1 MTIIT
6 VDGNIGCGKTSIL
19 NYLHKYHK
27 ISIDLEPVESWNT
40 YLTKLYDDKNDVFKF
55 QVRIWLDRCWI
66 QEKTDKALI
75 LMERSPYFIR
85 NTFIVTA
92 YENAM
97 ITDVEN
103 TILNDLHAKTDSLWS
118 CNTYVYLRS
127 TPENCFKRIKKRN
140 RQSEKNITL
149 EYLQQLHKHHEE
161 TYEKALKNNM
171 NIIVIEIDDK
181 NVADIASE
189 MLQYLQFTKYSS

>member
-1 MTIIT
+1 MTIVT

-27 ISIDLEPVESWNT
+27 ISIDLEPVDSWNT
-40 YLTKLYDDKNDVFKF
+40 YLTKLYDEKNDVFKF

-85 NTFIVTA
+85 NTFIATA
-92 YENAM
+92 YDNAM
-97 ITDVEN
+97 ITDSEN
-103 TILNDLHAKTDSLWS
+103 IILNDLHAKTDSLWS
-118 CNTYVYLRS
+118 CNTYIYFRS
-127 TPENCFKRIKKRN
+127 TPDNCLKRIKKRN

-149 EYLQQLHKHHEE
+149 EYLQQLHNYHEE
-161 TYEKALKNNM
+161 TYQKSLQNNM
-171 NIIVIEIDDK
+171 NVTIIEIDDK
-181 NVADIASE
+181 NVSDIANE
-189 MLQYLQFTKYSS
+189 ILQYLQFTKYSA